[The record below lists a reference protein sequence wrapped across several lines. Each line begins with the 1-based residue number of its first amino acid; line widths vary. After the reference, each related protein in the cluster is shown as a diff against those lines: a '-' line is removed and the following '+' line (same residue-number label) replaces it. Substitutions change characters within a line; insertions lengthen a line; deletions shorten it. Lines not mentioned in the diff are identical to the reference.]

1 MIKNGIYRFYLPL
14 FVILLVLFPLLYK
27 SLLDFRSEFVEIV
40 SAKASGVLQ
49 LYVANLIIG
58 IGFAL
63 FTLIMVF
70 IINKVNKLKIRCN
83 ILTIIVLIL
92 NIIIPILMFAT
103 DLNTSSTI
111 SYFLYTISLSPFYTE
126 VLILLLIY
134 NIYCKIKYNK

>member
-1 MIKNGIYRFYLPL
+1 MIKNRIYRIYLPL
-14 FVILLVLFPLLYK
+14 FIILLLLFPLLYK

-58 IGFAL
+58 IGFAF

-70 IINKVNKLKIRCN
+70 IINKVNKLKIRGN

-92 NIIIPILMFAT
+92 NVIIPIFMFAT
-103 DLNTSSTI
+103 DSNTSSTI
-111 SYFLYTISLSPFYTE
+111 SYFLYTVSLSPFYTE